1 MKGVE
6 DLRSRFD
13 AFTARFAESA
23 RRPGTPPPPADRQPD
38 ADGYWRSVRDL
49 FTRDVTEQGLRDL
62 VGYETQD
69 AWRYFSREIDF
80 AGLRPLPWY
89 KRHPLAAWK
98 IFLAVAYRL
107 SPARRLLF
115 AVAVP
120 LLVLAWARYG
130 AEAAL
135 SWFTA
140 PLSWPLVAASLLFA
154 LLVLELRDK
163 LVLKGDLEIARQIQ
177 FGLLPFEPYERDG
190 VAVCAA
196 MRPANTV
203 GGDYF
208 DVIELGEG
216 RLAVAVADVA
226 GKGMPA
232 ALLMALLQGSLR
244 TLITAGFRGAELL
257 EKLNAHLHANIPA
270 NRLVTLFYCELD
282 AESGALTYVNAGH
295 NPPYLLRP
303 DGLLRLAATDVALG
317 VLPAVRFTQAVTGLA
332 PGDRLFVY
340 TDGVSEAFDARDC
353 EYGEARLQ
361 ALLEGNRHLA
371 DAELLQKVQADVL
384 VHCGSVRPQDDMTL
398 LVLAR
403 RARAASAA

>member
-1 MKGVE
+1 MG
-6 DLRSRFD
+6 DLRSRID
-13 AFTARFAESA
+13 AVTSRFRESVH
-23 RRPGTPPPPADRQPD
+23 RPGPPPRADRPP
-38 ADGYWRSVRDL
+38 ATESYWRSVQDRY
-49 FTRDVTEQGLRDL
+49 TRDVTEQGLRDL
-62 VGYETQD
+62 LGYETQD

-80 AGLRPLPWY
+80 ARLRRYPWFRRYPLT
-89 KRHPLAAWK
+89 AWK

-115 AVAVP
+115 AIAVP
-120 LLVLAWARYG
+120 LLVLSWFFYG
-130 AEAAL
+130 PEAAL
-135 SWFTA
+135 SWFVAA
-140 PLSWPLVAASLLFA
+140 PSWPLVAATLLFA

-177 FGLLPFEPYERDG
+177 FGLLPFDPYERDG
-190 VAVCAA
+190 VGVVAA

-208 DVIELGEG
+208 DVIELGG
-216 RLAVAVADVA
+216 RRLAVAVADVA

-244 TLITAGFRGAELL
+244 TLITAGFRGAELID
-257 EKLNAHLHANIPA
+257 KLNAHLHANIPA

-282 AESGALTYVNAGH
+282 ADTGALSYVNAGH
-295 NPPYLLRP
+295 NAPFLLRAG
-303 DGLLRLAATDVALG
+303 GLLRLPATDVALG
-317 VLPAVRFTQAVTGLA
+317 VLPEARFRAATAALE

-340 TDGVSEAFDARDC
+340 TDGVSEAFDAREC
-353 EYGEARLQ
+353 EYGDARLQ
-361 ALLEGNRHLA
+361 ALLEGHRHLG

-384 VHCGSVRPQDDMTL
+384 VHCGSVRPHDDMTL

-403 RARAASAA
+403 RRAATAPA

>member
-1 MKGVE
+1 MKAGLG
-6 DLRSRFD
+6 DLRNRLD
-13 AFTARFAESA
+13 AFTARFNEHA
-23 RRPGTPPPPADRQPD
+23 RRPPGPPAAGRGPD
-38 ADGYWRSVRDL
+38 TDDYWRGVQDL

-80 AGLRPLPWY
+80 GRLRSKPWY
-89 KRHPLAAWK
+89 KRWPLAAWK
-98 IFLAVAYRL
+98 VFLAVAFRL

-120 LLVLAWARYG
+120 LLALGWLRYG
-130 AEAAL
+130 AEAGL
-135 SWFTA
+135 SWFLS
-140 PLSWPLVAASLLFA
+140 PPSWPLVSATLLFS

-177 FGLLPFEPYERDG
+177 FGLLPFEPYERDD
-190 VAVCAA
+190 VTVCAA

-208 DVIELGEG
+208 DVIELGDG
-216 RLAVAVADVA
+216 RLGVAVADVA
-226 GKGMPA
+226 GKGIPA

-244 TLITAGFRGAELL
+244 TLITAGFRGADLL

-282 AESGALTYVNAGH
+282 PPSGRLVYVNAGH
-295 NPPYLLRP
+295 NAPFLLRP
-303 DGLLRLAATDVALG
+303 DGFARLPATAVALG
-317 VLPAVRFTQAVTGLA
+317 VIPGATFAEAETVLA

-353 EYGEARLQ
+353 EYGEPRLQ
-361 ALLEGNRHLA
+361 ALLEGHRHLTDA
-371 DAELLQKVQADVL
+371 DLLQKVQADVL
-384 VHCGSVRPQDDMTL
+384 VHCGSARPHDDMTL
-398 LVLAR
+398 LVMAR
-403 RARAASAA
+403 RPSVA